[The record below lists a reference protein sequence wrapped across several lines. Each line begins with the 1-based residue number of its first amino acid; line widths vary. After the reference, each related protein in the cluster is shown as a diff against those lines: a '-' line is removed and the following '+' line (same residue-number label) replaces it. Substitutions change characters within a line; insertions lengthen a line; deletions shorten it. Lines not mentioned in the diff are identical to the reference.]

1 MDIVFNKELSH
12 TLESFHG
19 EPPVQET
26 LVIVHASEKI
36 STVTKELQEKIAHR
50 VFLYEKE
57 QKPVIYLSYG
67 EKNLP
72 LYLAQ
77 SQSILISLYDDN
89 NKFFANINQEQ
100 AKKVKEIL
108 LEKNIVSLE
117 VIGGYIHACLQD
129 ICGNILGATS
139 PEEKFFLHEKITHA
153 LKSSQNA
160 YLSLENKSPFR
171 LLVNKNLVF
180 EASYNTG
187 LLK

>member
-12 TLESFHG
+12 TLELFHG

-26 LVIVHASEKI
+26 LVIVHASERI
-36 STVTKELQEKIAHR
+36 SSVTKELQEKIAYR

-72 LYLAQ
+72 TYLAQ

-89 NKFFANINQEQ
+89 NRLFTKINQEQ

-139 PEEKFFLHEKITHA
+139 PEEKFFLHEKITQA
-153 LKSSQNA
+153 LKASQNA
-160 YLSLENKSPFR
+160 YLKLEQKSILSLI
-171 LLVNKNLVF
+171 VNKD
-180 EASYNTG
+180 
-187 LLK
+187 LLFDIPQ